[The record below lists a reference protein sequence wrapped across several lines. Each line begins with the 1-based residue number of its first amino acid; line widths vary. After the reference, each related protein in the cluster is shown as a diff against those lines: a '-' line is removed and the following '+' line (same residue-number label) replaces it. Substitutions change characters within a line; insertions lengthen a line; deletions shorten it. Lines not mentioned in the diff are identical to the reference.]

1 MPRKENNKRSMDLY
15 LKWKKRKKERNS
27 QKKQVW
33 VMDYLEQCGHWGKV
47 ENG

>member
-15 LKWKKRKKERNS
+15 LKWKKMKKERNS

-33 VMDYLEQCGHWGKV
+33 AMDYLEQWGHWEKV